1 MHLINSD
8 LLMMTVDLT
17 ESYDNI
23 FDTE

>member
-1 MHLINSD
+1 MHLINCD